1 MSNNPWPFVV
11 VALTSLGFLANSM
24 AQQRS
29 PSSQDAGNSFR
40 FGALPSPDFD
50 TVLSDSNRRF
60 DDSANSAQPSSQNWN
75 STTTATSGTY
85 TSTNANTNTNTVA
98 PPPNTL
104 TTPPNTASLGS
115 DLRYEMPPTGS
126 ISNVRESINN
136 ALSSQTNPGVSN
148 RSFTSEA
155 RLGTE
160 LLTEMPNTNPAAS
173 GRSAAAPAA
182 YGNTYNSSTRV
193 AQNSNRFGDDLQ
205 RRRGLNVP
213 ESTSAFDQ
221 ELNSRLNNGGT
232 TQPYSTVLP
241 PPTAGPTGST
251 NSPLFPKETVSTSI
265 LSDPPM
271 IRPNQSP
278 GFGRR
283 DTLGTRQDRR
293 AQTPAGG
300 SQPPSTTLPSEN
312 LRGVVRSDGEL
323 QTKKPAVD
331 VSDDKTTKAG
341 SQTEDKPVTTV
352 LPFWPTMALF
362 ASLAANLFFGWF
374 AWDTHSRYQDFVEEM
389 SENDMRV
396 DRQKRRMRSEPRS
409 RDERRPRRTREQEE
423 AEFLQGGLEV

>member
-1 MSNNPWPFVV
+1 
-11 VALTSLGFLANSM
+11 
-24 AQQRS
+24 
-29 PSSQDAGNSFR
+29 
-40 FGALPSPDFD
+40 
-50 TVLSDSNRRF
+50 
-60 DDSANSAQPSSQNWN
+60 
-75 STTTATSGTY
+75 
-85 TSTNANTNTNTVA
+85 
-98 PPPNTL
+98 
-104 TTPPNTASLGS
+104 
-115 DLRYEMPPTGS
+115 
-126 ISNVRESINN
+126 
-136 ALSSQTNPGVSN
+136 
-148 RSFTSEA
+148 
-155 RLGTE
+155 
-160 LLTEMPNTNPAAS
+160 
-173 GRSAAAPAA
+173 
-182 YGNTYNSSTRV
+182 
-193 AQNSNRFGDDLQ
+193 
-205 RRRGLNVP
+205 
-213 ESTSAFDQ
+213 
-221 ELNSRLNNGGT
+221 
-232 TQPYSTVLP
+232 
-241 PPTAGPTGST
+241 
-251 NSPLFPKETVSTSI
+251 
-265 LSDPPM
+265 M